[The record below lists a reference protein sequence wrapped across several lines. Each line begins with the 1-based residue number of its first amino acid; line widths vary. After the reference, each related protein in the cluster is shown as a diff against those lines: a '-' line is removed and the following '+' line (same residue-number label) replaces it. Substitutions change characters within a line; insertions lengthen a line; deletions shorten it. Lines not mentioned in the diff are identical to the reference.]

1 MYLSCDLGA
10 GPEKVM
16 VLTCDGR
23 SLVGSLL
30 ACDQLANMVLSQTVE
45 RIIRPRDDPEASRE
59 ISHGLYLIRGDT
71 VAVVGLIDEA
81 LDATIHWSE
90 VRGEVI
96 GGVTHS

>member
-1 MYLSCDLGA
+1 MYLLLDFGGTL
-10 GPEKVM
+10 EKVM

-30 ACDQLANMVLSQTVE
+30 ACDQLTNMVLSHTVE

-71 VAVVGLIDEA
+71 VAVVGLVDEA
-81 LDATIHWSE
+81 LDATIHWNE

-96 GGVTHS
+96 GAVTHS